1 MLSLQKFYGFY
12 HKIWLSFFRNK
23 DILLRIIALW
33 QIPVNREYGIGDRGS
48 TRERHM
54 KYNIPIKKGEP
65 VFILKGEL
73 EDYSS
78 PVPHSHACHQFLMI
92 RDGVSLL
99 IDNKFKRP
107 LYGTM
112 CAFIPAGLPH
122 RTTVTGTS
130 LTYQSVYLRKEY
142 IINREEIIIFHISEL
157 GRTLFNRMADNAD
170 SGFGKG
176 TPDRVF
182 TLFLE
187 IAAED
192 MLNTNI
198 SLDLPE
204 PVSPE
209 CGKIINYIESNY
221 MNNITSD
228 KFRSVLPFSSRH
240 ISRLFKDEMKM
251 TILSYLRIYRMIMA
265 SVKLH
270 DTSKSVLEISLECGY
285 ESISSFYTDFNRFFS
300 ITPGDFRKSL

>member
-1 MLSLQKFYGFY
+1 
-12 HKIWLSFFRNK
+12 
-23 DILLRIIALW
+23 
-33 QIPVNREYGIGDRGS
+33 
-48 TRERHM
+48 M

-73 EDYSS
+73 EEYSS
-78 PVPHSHACHQFLMI
+78 ETLHSHTCHQFLMI

-122 RTTVTGTS
+122 RTIVTGTS
-130 LTYQSVYLRKEY
+130 LTYQSVYLKKEY
-142 IINREEIIIFHISEL
+142 MVNREEIIIFHISEL
-157 GRTLFNRMADNAD
+157 ARALFNRMADNPD
-170 SGFGKG
+170 SRFSKG
-176 TPDRVF
+176 TPGRVF

-204 PVSPE
+204 PISPD
-209 CGKIINYIESNY
+209 CTKIINYIESNY
-221 MNNITSD
+221 MNSITSD
-228 KFRSVLPFSSRH
+228 KFRSVLPLSSRH
-240 ISRLFKDEMKM
+240 IARLFRDEMKM
-251 TILSYLRIYRMIMA
+251 TIFNYLRIYRMIMA

-270 DTSKSVLEISLECGY
+270 DMSKTVLEISLECGY
-285 ESISSFYTDFNRFFS
+285 ESISSFYTEFNRFFS
-300 ITPGDFRKSL
+300 ITPGEFRKSL